1 MFFVFLYFLVLVKA
15 VLKKREY
22 GPKYTQNNFITG
34 VRAINEF
41 CLKARYSFVFFFK
54 IFFFRQR
61 GKEGEKHLYETE
73 TSVGLLSHVP

>member
-41 CLKARYSFVFFFK
+41 CLKARYSYFFLK
-54 IFFFRQR
+54 ILFFRQR
-61 GKEGEKHLYETE
+61 ERKRGREI
-73 TSVGLLSHVP
+73 SM